1 MTLIK
6 EDYEAMGAW
15 NKGFYGN
22 LLLFETS
29 IENYNINNFSKIELV
44 EDIVKRMP
52 D

>member
-15 NKGFYGN
+15 NKGLYGN
-22 LLLFETS
+22 VLSFDTN
-29 IENYNINNFSKIELV
+29 IENYYINNFSKIELV
-44 EDIVKRMP
+44 EDIVKRVP